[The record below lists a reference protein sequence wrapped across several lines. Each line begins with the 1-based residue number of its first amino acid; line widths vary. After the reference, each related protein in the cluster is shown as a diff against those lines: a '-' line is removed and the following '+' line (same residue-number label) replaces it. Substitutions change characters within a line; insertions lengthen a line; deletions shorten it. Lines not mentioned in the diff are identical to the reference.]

1 MSGSVPVRVE
11 WLDITVTDAPT
22 GLNGVTAQ
30 SHADSHGNTPAAW
43 TTVII
48 IIIAFTT
55 GTLGIILGNWII
67 FWASVGL
74 LIVGGIVG
82 KVMQSMGLGKVP
94 KS

>member
-1 MSGSVPVRVE
+1 MPRSVE
-11 WLDITVTDAPT
+11 WLDVRVTDAPS
-22 GLNGVTAQ
+22 GQNGVTAE

-74 LIVGGIVG
+74 LILGGVVG

>member
-1 MSGSVPVRVE
+1 MSGSVPRSVE
-11 WLDITVTDAPT
+11 WLDVRVTDAPS
-22 GLNGVTAQ
+22 GKNGVTAE

-74 LIVGGIVG
+74 LIVGGVVG